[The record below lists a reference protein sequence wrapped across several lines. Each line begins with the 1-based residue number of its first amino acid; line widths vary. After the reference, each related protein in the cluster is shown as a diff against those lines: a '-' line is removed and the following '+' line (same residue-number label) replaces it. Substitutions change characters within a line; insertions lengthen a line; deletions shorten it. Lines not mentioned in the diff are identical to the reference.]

1 MSDDVKVKI
10 EHFRRTMEKKLAPEL
25 ENQSEVPKDE
35 VGKKCTKVKKCPKAK
50 CPEVPKSKGAKT
62 HFPKVKKEPGAGAQ
76 QAHGGPVVI
85 AAVMGCRRIKTRGHG
100 VALRATHEKRMPPTV
115 EKEHFAE
122 AQQAHGGLVGIAAV
136 MGRPPIQTPGG
147 VPHKKRILP
156 KVGKAWMKKAAC

>member
-1 MSDDVKVKI
+1 MVKGKMSGDVKMKV
-10 EHFRRTMEKKLAPEL
+10 EHFRRTMKKKLP
-25 ENQSEVPKDE
+25 QSQVPKSEVPKNE

-76 QAHGGPVVI
+76 QAHGG
-85 AAVMGCRRIKTRGHG
+85 
-100 VALRATHEKRMPPTV
+100 
-115 EKEHFAE
+115 
-122 AQQAHGGLVGIAAV
+122 LVGIAAV

-156 KVGKAWMKKAAC
+156 KVKKPG